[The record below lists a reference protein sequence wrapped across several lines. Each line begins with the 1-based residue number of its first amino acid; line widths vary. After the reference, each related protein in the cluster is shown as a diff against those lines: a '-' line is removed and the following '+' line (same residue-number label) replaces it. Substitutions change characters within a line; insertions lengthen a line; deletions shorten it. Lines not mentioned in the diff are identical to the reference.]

1 MNIKTRGFP
10 SGCIQLQV
18 MIQGYIGMKKNEYS
32 KEAMLFITASMCK
45 SVFGKFDYGHKLRS
59 SQSKK
64 IKLKVYVQLT

>member
-1 MNIKTRGFP
+1 LYTITGDDTGVYWNE
-10 SGCIQLQV
+10 
-18 MIQGYIGMKKNEYS
+18 KNEYS
-32 KEAMLFITASMCK
+32 KEAVLFITASMCK

>member
-1 MNIKTRGFP
+1 
-10 SGCIQLQV
+10 

-45 SVFGKFDYGHKLRS
+45 YVFGKFDYGHKLRS